1 MKGIGGGGEEK
12 NTDEVM
18 SITKEISYHSLLASN
33 AHQEV
38 CRKCFQF
45 AEEVCEDGYVPV
57 PARSSHRLSQRKLGS
72 VALADVKQ
80 RSLCPILIHPSNTYT
95 MKKKNSERKGLVSC
109 GVWNNCLQ
117 NDSLLIRLNACDFFL
132 VTVKL
137 SNHNSCDKQFCMQEN
152 CLQRKASCGQNLNS
166 SFNDAEGIQP
176 RVHVYLVI
184 LLINL
189 FRVFKCGYISDGRE
203 IHTILK
209 EWF

>member
-72 VALADVKQ
+72 VALAHVKQ
-80 RSLCPILIHPSNTYT
+80 RSLCPILIHSSNTYT
-95 MKKKNSERKGLVSC
+95 MKKKNSERKGLMSC
-109 GVWNNCLQ
+109 GV
-117 NDSLLIRLNACDFFL
+117 
-132 VTVKL
+132 
-137 SNHNSCDKQFCMQEN
+137 
-152 CLQRKASCGQNLNS
+152 
-166 SFNDAEGIQP
+166 
-176 RVHVYLVI
+176 
-184 LLINL
+184 
-189 FRVFKCGYISDGRE
+189 
-203 IHTILK
+203 
-209 EWF
+209 